1 MSKNKSQKLD
11 LIVIDQEPRIDSRLM
26 ADRLGIQHR
35 SFFRMISKH
44 ESIVKEFG
52 LLRFE
57 IAEAEGGRPQKY
69 TFLNEDQ
76 SIFILTLSKNTDQVV
91 SLKKDLTKEFS
102 RYRAIVLKEA
112 RAFRRQGRLEW
123 QQARLEGKIER
134 RELTD
139 AIKRLKELADEQNP
153 ENNAEKYYVTFTKM
167 VVSVLFNLRKDIKEL
182 RDQLPTSALR
192 RLQMVESVV
201 ADWLNKEVDRKPDYH
216 EPYSIIKERT
226 KALIVVIGQI
236 DLSVPA

>member
-1 MSKNKSQKLD
+1 MYRAGGRNVADRQAKREWRRFLSPCHGFYGEEGNQPGRKHMTKRSFKTKSLD
-11 LIVIDQEPRIDSRLM
+11 LIVIEQEPRIDSRLM

-52 LLRFE
+52 ILRFE
-57 IAEAEGGRPQKY
+57 IAEIDGRGQPQRY

-76 SIFILTLSKNTDQVV
+76 SIFILTLSKNTDQVI
-91 SLKKDLTKEFS
+91 SLKRDLTKEFS

-112 RAFRRQGRLEW
+112 RAFRRQGRLEF
-123 QQARLEGKIER
+123 QQARLESKVER

-153 ENNAEKYYVTFTKM
+153 E
-167 VVSVLFNLRKDIKEL
+167 
-182 RDQLPTSALR
+182 
-192 RLQMVESVV
+192 
-201 ADWLNKEVDRKPDYH
+201 
-216 EPYSIIKERT
+216 
-226 KALIVVIGQI
+226 
-236 DLSVPA
+236 

>member
-1 MSKNKSQKLD
+1 MTKRSFKTKSLD
-11 LIVIDQEPRIDSRLM
+11 LIVIETEPRIDSRLM

-52 LLRFE
+52 ILRFE
-57 IAEAEGGRPQKY
+57 IAEIDGRGQPQRY

-76 SIFILTLSKNTDQVV
+76 SIFILTLSKNTDQVI
-91 SLKKDLTKEFS
+91 SLKRDLTKEFS

-112 RAFRRQGRLEW
+112 RAFRRQGRLEF
-123 QQARLEGKIER
+123 QQARLESKVER

-153 ENNAEKYYVTFTKM
+153 E
-167 VVSVLFNLRKDIKEL
+167 
-182 RDQLPTSALR
+182 
-192 RLQMVESVV
+192 
-201 ADWLNKEVDRKPDYH
+201 
-216 EPYSIIKERT
+216 
-226 KALIVVIGQI
+226 
-236 DLSVPA
+236 